1 MLSIF
6 AKRAA
11 IAALLIAIFVSTS
24 QSFGLVLS
32 VVVCLGA
39 WIACGEAL
47 RSRDYAWASL
57 FLAVA
62 LTFSTVLL
70 TPLASAYN
78 LVLEFLCLALFVSS
92 VVHVRELLPE
102 RVAVKA
108 RI

>member
-32 VVVCLGA
+32 AVVSLGA
-39 WIACGEAL
+39 WIACSEAF
-47 RSRDYAWASL
+47 RSAEYAWASL
-57 FLAVA
+57 FLTMA
-62 LTFSTVLL
+62 LGFSTLL
-70 TPLASAYN
+70 LAPLPISYA
-78 LVLEFLCLALFVSS
+78 LVLNFLCLGLFVSS
-92 VVHVRELLPE
+92 LVHVRQFLPE
-102 RVAVKA
+102 RVGAKA

>member
-32 VVVCLGA
+32 AVVCLGA
-39 WIACGEAL
+39 WIACGEAF
-47 RSRDYAWASL
+47 RSTDYTWASL

-62 LTFSTVLL
+62 LTFSMVLL
-70 TPLASAYN
+70 TPLPPSYT
-78 LVLEFLCLALFVSS
+78 LLLEFLCLALFVSS
-92 VVHVRELLPE
+92 LVHVAELLPE
-102 RVAVKA
+102 RVTAK
-108 RI
+108 RRT